1 MSKRLDWDSYFML
14 SALFLASRSTCSRAQ
29 VGTLLVKDKRI
40 IASGYNGSVHGE
52 EHCDDVGHLMVDNHC
67 IRTVH
72 SEVNAITQCAKFGVE
87 TNGAKV
93 YVTHFPCLN
102 CTKTLIQAGVDEVF
116 YLNDYRVDDY
126 AMKLLTQTG
135 IKLTK
140 ITLDKEDPLVKSFI

>member
-52 EHCDDVGHLMVDNHC
+52 DHCDDVGHLMVDNHC

-116 YLNDYRVDDY
+116 YLNDYRVDEY

-140 ITLDKEDPLVKSFI
+140 LTLDKEDPLVKFFI

>member
-72 SEVNAITQCAKFGVE
+72 SEVNAVTQCAKFGVE
-87 TNGAKV
+87 TKDSTV

-102 CTKTLIQAGVDEVF
+102 CTKTLIQAGVSEIF
-116 YLNDYRVDDY
+116 YLNDYRVDEY
-126 AMKLLTQTG
+126 AMKLLTQKG
-135 IKLTK
+135 IKLSK
-140 ITLDKEDPLVKSFI
+140 LTLESENLANYLN

>member
-72 SEVNAITQCAKFGVE
+72 SVVNAVTQCAKFGVK
-87 TNGAKV
+87 N
-93 YVTHFPCLN
+93 
-102 CTKTLIQAGVDEVF
+102 
-116 YLNDYRVDDY
+116 
-126 AMKLLTQTG
+126 
-135 IKLTK
+135 
-140 ITLDKEDPLVKSFI
+140 S